1 MSKEFQKVSDGLPA
15 PDWINRSETTRLPDP
30 TLSHSAGLLVSLG
43 HHLASPSQDA
53 YMGDSTETA
62 PVFASGTTCHS
73 SQVSELESQG
83 SLVRVH
89 MSCNGYA

>member
-43 HHLASPSQDA
+43 HHFSISIARCTHGRQ
-53 YMGDSTETA
+53 Y
-62 PVFASGTTCHS
+62 
-73 SQVSELESQG
+73 
-83 SLVRVH
+83 
-89 MSCNGYA
+89 